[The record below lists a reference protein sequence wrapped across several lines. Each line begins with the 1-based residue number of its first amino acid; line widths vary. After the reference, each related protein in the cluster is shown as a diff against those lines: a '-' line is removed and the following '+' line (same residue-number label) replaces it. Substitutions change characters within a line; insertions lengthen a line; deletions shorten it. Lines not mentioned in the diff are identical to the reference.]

1 MSFRRNSSEITNIPN
16 CKQIVPDG
24 TKEFQTLQMTSIM
37 RMTKYLILVGLFA
50 VFSFSA
56 AHAQS
61 RLDLTNKSIESSLLV
76 EILTY
81 GEMKEIKRPAWYLG
95 DFFLRLYSIEG
106 KEWAEVEE
114 DYCAGGAEVEIYC
127 SYSYF
132 LAVGVGSLG
141 VPGAVYDLGEVGEI
155 SKIDWIKIPD
165 TDDFVRL
172 RLEIS
177 NYPKLAFKYN
187 PKLVR
192 KTRIVEI
199 DVNLSS
205 LKIKV
210 LK

>member
-1 MSFRRNSSEITNIPN
+1 ML
-16 CKQIVPDG
+16 V
-24 TKEFQTLQMTSIM
+24 
-37 RMTKYLILVGLFA
+37 TKYLALVGLFTA
-50 VFSFSA
+50 FLFGA

-61 RLDLTNKSIESSLLV
+61 RLDLKSQPIENELLV

-81 GEMKEIKRPAWYLG
+81 GEMKEIKPSFFNES
-95 DFFLRLYSIEG
+95 DFYLRLYSIEG
-106 KEWAEVEE
+106 KEWAEEE
-114 DYCAGGAEVEIYC
+114 EYCAGGAEVEIYC
-127 SYSYF
+127 SYRYF

-141 VPGAVYDLGEVGEI
+141 VPGTVYDLGEVGEI
-155 SKIDWIKIPD
+155 SKIEWLKIPD
-165 TDDFVRL
+165 NDFVRL
-172 RLEIS
+172 RLEIN

-210 LK
+210 IK

>member
-1 MSFRRNSSEITNIPN
+1 MLF
-16 CKQIVPDG
+16 
-24 TKEFQTLQMTSIM
+24 
-37 RMTKYLILVGLFA
+37 TKYLALVGLFTT
-50 VFSFSA
+50 FLFGA
-56 AHAQS
+56 AQAQS
-61 RLDLTNKSIESSLLV
+61 RLDLKSQPVENELLA

-81 GEMKEIKRPAWYLG
+81 GEMKEIKPVSIG
-95 DFFLRLYSIEG
+95 NEFFLRLYSIEG
-106 KEWAEVEE
+106 KEWAEEE
-114 DYCAGGAEVEIYC
+114 EYCADGAEVEIYC
-127 SYSYF
+127 SYRYF

-141 VPGAVYDLGEVGEI
+141 VPGTVYDLGEVGEI
-155 SKIDWIKIPD
+155 SKIEWLKIPEN
-165 TDDFVRL
+165 DFVRL

-210 LK
+210 IK